1 MQLIVVLSLVVAIGA
16 VAFALQNN
24 VPATVTF
31 IVWRFDSSLAMVLL
45 ISLALG
51 ALIMALLSTPMVL
64 RLQWSGA
71 RLRREVNA
79 LEGTNRELRARIAEL
94 QARSGVATPAAP
106 DAGSDL
112 ASMAPR
118 RP

>member
-1 MQLIVVLSLVVAIGA
+1 MQLTIVLSLVVAIGA

-24 VPATVTF
+24 VAATVTF
-31 IVWRFDSSLAMVLL
+31 FVWRFDSSLAMVLL

-71 RLRREVNA
+71 RLRREINA
-79 LEGTNRELRARIAEL
+79 LESANRELRAQIAEL
-94 QARSGVATPAAP
+94 QARTGAAAPATPE
-106 DAGSDL
+106 AGSDL

-118 RP
+118 TP